1 MEYFLVTDMIKSLY
15 KLFFLTVVL
24 VIMSWMPSSAQQ
36 QTELTPKK
44 GLEYIEAG
52 DFGNAQMVYAHLLKK
67 YPSDPGYNF
76 YMGIC
81 LVNNRDDIP
90 QAVKNLNFAKL
101 KRVSRNVYFYLG
113 RAHQL
118 SFRFDE
124 AIANFDIFL
133 KSAPA
138 NDDKIEEAKL
148 YLEQCK
154 DSRKMASKIFELTV
168 LDKSPITKN
177 KLLEKYH
184 PVKDVGKLRRNGDF
198 FDSGVNPDNVMFETE
213 RGDVVYFAMTSNAQN
228 TLSIFKMEKWLDGWG
243 DSKILGTPVNSEHND
258 AFPFMATDGSTFY
271 FSSDRPG
278 GFGGYDIYKAYFD
291 NETQSFLEPIN
302 LGVPFNSPDDDFLF
316 VSDEFNQVAWFASNR
331 ETRGDTLMVYTIKWD
346 GSEVRNMA
354 DNANQ
359 VTESAK
365 LMIVAPDGSTK
376 HGKNLRN
383 TNSAEDKNK
392 NKGLIKFVINDTI
405 VYTKFEDFISAEALQ
420 FFKDGYK
427 KEQHMDSLSVLMKY
441 KRSKYS
447 NINDE
452 IQRNKIVNEILALE
466 NQVYSLEDEIQEKYL
481 YARTREMEE
490 IQNRVNQGT
499 YQPANNTINDE
510 AKSVNFD
517 GIFIPEKYTFHS
529 SDEFQRHFSQQVDM
543 YNKLFSSNDI
553 AALRF
558 ADSLYVWAN
567 ILNLESARL
576 MEQSS
581 KVVETE
587 GLKLGELIKKADS
600 LSDAAQDEGA
610 MSKMIKESKEL
621 KMLSTRLYHKSLD
634 KKFPVYYLKL
644 KDASRNLN
652 EANSKEI
659 LLLSQQGNAYFRE
672 AKSILEEPTGLNLE
686 AYEKAGTIKR
696 TGIEKQEK
704 ALRLYGDI
712 DQRKIS
718 THVGGVEQATIDRI
732 EKSNEPVSPI
742 EDKTVNRALAPA
754 QVAKSLQQAA
764 DVQKENVFKIQIGVF
779 KNAPDQDALDKIPTV
794 SSLELE
800 ESGLTKY
807 FAGSF
812 KTYEEAQ
819 KGIPGVIEAGFKGAF
834 VVYFKDS
841 RLSPIPQK

>member
-1 MEYFLVTDMIKSLY
+1 MIKSLY
-15 KLFFLTVVL
+15 KLFFLTGILAL
-24 VIMSWMPSSAQQ
+24 VSWLPTSAQQ
-36 QTELTPKK
+36 PTELTPKK
-44 GLEYIEAG
+44 GLEYIDAG

-81 LVNNRDDIP
+81 LISNRDDIP

-101 KRVSRNVYFYLG
+101 KKVSRNVYFYLG

-118 SFRFDE
+118 SYRFDE
-124 AIANFDIFL
+124 AIANYTIFL
-133 KSAPA
+133 KNAPA
-138 NDDKIEEAKL
+138 DDDKIEEAKL
-148 YLEQCK
+148 YLVQCEN
-154 DSRKMASKIFELTV
+154 SRKMASKIYELTV

-177 KLLEKYH
+177 KLLEKYR

-213 RGDVVYFAMTSNAQN
+213 RGDVVYFAMTANTQN
-228 TLSIFKMEKWLDGWG
+228 SLSIFKMEKWLDGWG
-243 DSKILGTPVNSEHND
+243 DSKILGNPVNSEHND
-258 AFPFMATDGSTFY
+258 AFPFMATDGFTFY
-271 FSSDRPG
+271 FASDRPG
-278 GFGGYDIYKAYFD
+278 GFGGYDMYKAYFD

-331 ETRGDTLMVYTIKWD
+331 ETRGDALMVYTIKWD

-365 LMIVAPDGSTK
+365 LMIVAPDGTK
-376 HGKNLRN
+376 KDGKNLRN
-383 TNSAEDKNK
+383 TYSAEDKDK
-392 NKGLIKFVINDTI
+392 NKGLIRFEINDTI
-405 VYTKFEDFISAEALQ
+405 VYSKFEDFISAEALQ

-427 KEQHMDSLSVLMKY
+427 KEHRMDSLSVLMKG
-441 KRSKYS
+441 KRSRYS

-452 IQRNKIVNEILALE
+452 TQRNKIVNEILALE

-490 IQNRVNQGT
+490 IKNRVSQST
-499 YQPANNTINDE
+499 YRPIYTTGIDNV
-510 AKSVNFD
+510 KSVNFD

-529 SDEFQRHFSQQVDM
+529 TDEFQRHFLQQENM
-543 YNKLFSSNDI
+543 YKKLFSSNDI
-553 AALRF
+553 ATLRY

-567 ILNLESARL
+567 ILNLESAKL
-576 MEQSS
+576 MEESS
-581 KVVETE
+581 KVEETE
-587 GLKLGELIKKADS
+587 GLKLAELIKNADS
-600 LSDAAQDEGA
+600 LNDAAQGEGM
-610 MSKMIKESKEL
+610 MSKMIKESREL

-659 LLLSQQGNAYFRE
+659 LQMSQQGNAYFRE
-672 AKSILEEPTGLNLE
+672 AKNILDEPTGLNLE
-686 AYEKAGTIKR
+686 SYEKAGTIKR
-696 TGIEKQEK
+696 AGIEKQEK
-704 ALRLYGDI
+704 ALRMYGNLDPLE
-712 DQRKIS
+712 R
-718 THVGGVEQATIDRI
+718 VGDGIIEQATIGIPEDT
-732 EKSNEPVSPI
+732 NEVTSHS
-742 EDKTVNRALAPA
+742 ENLVVNRPISTE
-754 QVAKSLQQAA
+754 QVSKSLQQSA
-764 DVQKENVFKIQIGVF
+764 DVTKEDVFKIQIGVF
-779 KNAPDQDALDKIPTV
+779 KNAPNREVLIKIPEV
-794 SSLELE
+794 STLELE
-800 ESGLTKY
+800 GSGLTKY
-807 FAGSF
+807 FTGSF

-834 VVYFKDS
+834 VVYFKGS
-841 RLSPIPQK
+841 KLSPIPQN

>member
-1 MEYFLVTDMIKSLY
+1 
-15 KLFFLTVVL
+15 
-24 VIMSWMPSSAQQ
+24 MPSSAQQ

-81 LVNNRDDIP
+81 LVNNRYDIP

-101 KRVSRNVYFYLG
+101 KKVSRNVYFYLG

-124 AIANFDIFL
+124 AIANFEIFL

-138 NDDKIEEAKL
+138 NDDKIEETKL

-168 LDKSPITKN
+168 IDKSSTTKN
-177 KLLEKYH
+177 TLLEKYR
-184 PVKDVGKLRRNGDF
+184 PVKDVGKLRRNGEF

-213 RGDVVYFAMTSNAQN
+213 RGDVVYFAMTTNAKN
-228 TLSIFKMEKWLDGWG
+228 NLSIFKMEKWLDGWG
-243 DSKILGTPVNSEHND
+243 DSKILGKPVNSDYND

-278 GFGGYDIYKAYFD
+278 GFGGYDMYKAYFD

-365 LMIVAPDGSTK
+365 LMIADSSGAK
-376 HGKNLRN
+376 KDGKNVRD
-383 TNSAEDKNK
+383 TFATEKANK
-392 NKGLIKFVINDTI
+392 DKGLIRFEINDTI
-405 VYTKFEDFISAEALQ
+405 AYSKFDDFVSVEALR
-420 FFKDGYK
+420 FFKEGYN

-452 IQRNKIVNEILALE
+452 IQRNKIVNEILTLE

-481 YARTREMEE
+481 YARSREMEE
-490 IQNRVNQGT
+490 IQNRVLQGT
-499 YQPANNTINDE
+499 YHPASITANDE
-510 AKSVNFD
+510 VKSVNFD

-529 SDEFQRHFSQQVDM
+529 SDEFQRHFSQQVQM
-543 YNKLFSSNDI
+543 YKKLFSSNDM
-553 AALRF
+553 ASLRY

-587 GLKLGELIKKADS
+587 GLKLGELIKKVDS
-600 LSDAAQDEGA
+600 LSDATQDEGV

-621 KMLSTRLYHKSLD
+621 KILSTRLYHKSLD
-634 KKFPVYYLKL
+634 KKFPIYYLKL

-652 EANSKEI
+652 EANSKDV

-672 AKSILEEPTGLNLE
+672 AKNILDEPTGLNLE
-686 AYEKAGTIKR
+686 TYEKAGTLKR
-696 TGIEKQEK
+696 AGIEKQEK
-704 ALRLYGDI
+704 ALWLYGGI
-712 DQRKIS
+712 EQMERTGS
-718 THVGGVEQATIDRI
+718 AGVIEQATIDKI
-732 EKSNEPVSPI
+732 ENPI
-742 EDKTVNRALAPA
+742 ELESSIENKTVNKAPA
-754 QVAKSLQQAA
+754 HVTKRLEQAA
-764 DVQKENVFKIQIGVF
+764 DAQKGDVFKIQIGVF
-779 KNAPDQDALDKIPTV
+779 KNAPDREALDKIPTI
-794 SSLELE
+794 STLELDG
-800 ESGLTKY
+800 SGLTKY
-807 FAGSF
+807 FTGSF

-819 KGIPGVIEAGFKGAF
+819 KGIPDVIEAGFKGAF

-841 RLSPIPQK
+841 KPSPIPQK

>member
-1 MEYFLVTDMIKSLY
+1 MIKSLH
-15 KLFFLTVVL
+15 KLFFLTIVL
-24 VIMSWMPSSAQQ
+24 VLASCVSAWAQQ

-52 DFGNAQMVYAHLLKK
+52 DFENAQKVYSHLLKK

-90 QAVKNLNFAKL
+90 QAIKNLNFAKL

-133 KSAPA
+133 KNAPA

-154 DSRKMASKIFELTV
+154 DSRKMASKIYELTV
-168 LDKSPITKN
+168 LDKSPIPKN
-177 KLLEKYH
+177 KLLEKYR
-184 PVKDVGKLRRNGDF
+184 PVKDVGKLRWNGEF
-198 FDSGVNPDNVMFETE
+198 FDSGVNPDNIMFETE
-213 RGDVVYFAMTSNAQN
+213 RGDVVYFAMTSNTQN
-228 TLSIFKMEKWLDGWG
+228 SLSIFKMEKWLDGWG
-243 DSKILGTPVNSEHND
+243 DSKILGKPVNSEYND
-258 AFPFMATDGSTFY
+258 AFPFMATDGFTFY

-278 GFGGYDIYKAYFD
+278 GFGGYDMYKAYFD
-291 NETQSFLEPIN
+291 NETQGFLDPIN

-316 VSDEFNQVAWFASNR
+316 VSDEFNKVAWFASNR

-365 LMIVAPDGSTK
+365 LMINAANGANK
-376 HGKNLRN
+376 NGKYV
-383 TNSAEDKNK
+383 TETYTSEDQNK
-392 NKGLIKFVINDTI
+392 NKGHIRFEINDTI
-405 VYTKFEDFISAEALQ
+405 VYTDFEDFISAEALQ
-420 FFKDGYK
+420 FYQDGYE
-427 KEQHMDSLSVLMKY
+427 KEQRMDSLSVLMKY
-441 KRSKYS
+441 KRSRYS
-447 NINDE
+447 NLNDE
-452 IQRNKIVNEILALE
+452 IQRNKIVNEIVALE

-481 YARTREMEE
+481 YARTREIEE
-490 IQNRVNQGT
+490 IKIRVSQGT
-499 YQPANNTINDE
+499 YRPVYTTTANDD
-510 AKSVNFD
+510 KSVNFD
-517 GIFIPEKYTFHS
+517 GIFIPEKYTFHT
-529 SDEFQRHFSQQVDM
+529 SDEFKRHSSQQEEM
-543 YNKLFSSNDI
+543 YKKLFSTNDV
-553 AALRF
+553 ATLRY
-558 ADSLYVWAN
+558 ADSLYVWGN

-576 MEQSS
+576 MEQAA

-587 GLKLGELIKKADS
+587 GLKLDELIKKADS
-600 LSDAAQDEGA
+600 LGDATQDEGT

-672 AKSILEEPTGLNLE
+672 AKNILDEPAGLNLE

-696 TGIEKQEK
+696 AGIEKQEK
-704 ALRLYGDI
+704 ALRLF
-712 DQRKIS
+712 
-718 THVGGVEQATIDRI
+718 GGIEQLERNGLAGVVEQDTMDGI
-732 EKSNEPVSPI
+732 EHVSPI
-742 EDKTVNRALAPA
+742 EDNKANGVLAPA
-754 QVAKSLQQAA
+754 KVTESLQPTA
-764 DVQKENVFKIQIGVF
+764 DVQKSDVFKIQIGVF
-779 KNAPDQDALDKIPTV
+779 KNAPDREALDKIPAV
-794 SSLELE
+794 STLEIE
-800 ESGLTKY
+800 GSGLTKY

-812 KTYEEAQ
+812 NTYEEAQ

-841 RLSPIPQK
+841 KQSPIPQK